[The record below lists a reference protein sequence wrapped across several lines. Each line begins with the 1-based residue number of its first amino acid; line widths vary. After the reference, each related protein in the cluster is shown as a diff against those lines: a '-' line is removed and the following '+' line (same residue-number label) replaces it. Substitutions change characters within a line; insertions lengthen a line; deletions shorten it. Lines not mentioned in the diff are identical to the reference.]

1 MSKIKLILPGEIFE
15 EEFLIPIGI
24 SPYKLAKD
32 IKISATRVSEIIKGK
47 RQITID
53 TALRLSK
60 YFGNSVE
67 FWVGIQADYEIR
79 KTTGAD
85 KSEESNDGVKNG
97 DVNKLTVQQVKPVYR
112 SLNTHLLWRRPRYK
126 KLVPSFHNLT
136 NF

>member
-1 MSKIKLILPGEIFE
+1 MSRIKLILPGEILE
-15 EEFLIPIGI
+15 EEFLIPMGI

-47 RQITID
+47 RRITID

-79 KTTGAD
+79 KA
-85 KSEESNDGVKNG
+85 KKVLEKQLAQIN
-97 DVNKLTVQQVKPVYR
+97 QQEVV
-112 SLNTHLLWRRPRYK
+112 
-126 KLVPSFHNLT
+126 VA
-136 NF
+136 